1 MKLPL
6 PPARSLGNKL
16 ALVFFAVIALAFSVI
31 FFFVV
36 PQLQSNLEHQRVTE
50 LRRVVPVFSSQ
61 FQAVLTSH
69 QTGHKIDEFVR
80 SVGDS
85 SDAEVTVF
93 QHPELWLTYD
103 SRVNAEVRVPTPSH
117 MPAGHSRPRRSG
129 PDTSRPGWRAS
140 PATARR
146 RPRYRFVGRDRSGP
160 SRWSCTRGSWATCRT
175 RCR

>member
-93 QHPELWLTYD
+93 AGPELWLLYD
-103 SRVNAEVRVPTPSH
+103 SRLNTEVRASRALAAWAFRT
-117 MPAGHSRPRRSG
+117 GH
-129 PDTSRPGWRAS
+129 
-140 PATARR
+140 
-146 RPRYRFVGRDRSGP
+146 V
-160 SRWSCTRGSWATCRT
+160 
-175 RCR
+175 